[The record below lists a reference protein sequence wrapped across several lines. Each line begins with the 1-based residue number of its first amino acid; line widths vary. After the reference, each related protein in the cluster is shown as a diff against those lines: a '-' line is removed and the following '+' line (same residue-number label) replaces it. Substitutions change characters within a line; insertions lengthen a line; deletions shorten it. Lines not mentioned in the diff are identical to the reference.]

1 MSEPVFRSDIRV
13 LFDDASA
20 KGDRGIA
27 HRAWACEPS
36 MPGPDRRDDPDGWR
50 RVIRAMVKGRHGT
63 PFEGGYLSVY
73 VEAPVVVWWEW
84 TRHRF
89 MSLGCPDLGF
99 NLESG
104 RYKVLDGQFYVPP
117 EGRPCREPDGFRPMR
132 PALADDADALRQAR
146 SGLESAARSA
156 WNVYSILTRDGVS
169 REVARLALGFN
180 LYYAGYVS
188 ANPRTWM
195 QFFSLR
201 RNDPAAA
208 VATYPQWE
216 IEQADVQC
224 ERLFGEMWP
233 ITYDEFNRNGRV
245 APGA

>member
-1 MSEPVFRSDIRV
+1 MKTRSDIKV
-13 LFDDASA
+13 VFDDASN
-20 KGDRGIA
+20 KGDRGISL
-27 HRAWACEPS
+27 RAWAVHPDECPS
-36 MPGPDRRDDPDGWR
+36 DKMDDAEGWR

-104 RYKVLDGQFYVPP
+104 RYKVLDGEFYIPP
-117 EGRPCREPDGFRPMR
+117 KGRPCKEPDGFKPMR
-132 PALADDADALRQAR
+132 PVLDDDEDAQVQTDQELGCIYTEIWHSYQ
-146 SGLESAARSA
+146 
-156 WNVYSILTRDGVS
+156 WMVNNSIS
-169 REVARLALGFN
+169 REVARLCLPFGV
-180 LYYAGYVS
+180 YYSGYVS
-188 ANPRTWM
+188 ANPRTWL

-201 RNDPAAA
+201 KKDDAAA

-216 IEQADVQC
+216 IEKADEQVEQMFK
-224 ERLFGEMWP
+224 ERWP
-233 ITYDEFNRNGRV
+233 ITYDEFNKNGRV
-245 APGA
+245 AP